1 MITYKQLSLADIF
14 TDCQNKF
21 DNDKYK
27 FLSLLDE
34 TIDLD
39 EIVPASFVSHFH
51 AATGRPRRHLLYP
64 LLKAL
69 LLQLIFSIPTV
80 SLLIIFLK
88 YSQELRDF
96 CGFDVLPD
104 ASKFT
109 RFKQDFLLD
118 LQSLFDRL
126 VDLTEPICQKIDAEK
141 AAMLL
146 FDTSGIEAWV
156 TENNPKYA
164 NSIIKQLK
172 AFKKAKNRM
181 IPTTLIKPL
190 MPPCLPMPPPIR
202 PSSRCISTDISATSL
217 SLASSP
223 MGLVLSGILLFIT
236 RIFLRRTRKSLWKKK
251 SDSPDED
258 KSLADSKAL
267 IPVLKDFFLK
277 HPLINPKIFLGDAA
291 FDSVE
296 IYKYLL
302 LEAPFEKAYIPLNG
316 RLSLPESG
324 CPLNAEGIPCCPKSP
339 SLPMRREGSKTHL
352 RCGLPTMKFVCPKMK
367 WEYNKQD
374 KSKRRVCHCE
384 DPCTTSSCGRMFY
397 IYPEKDFRAYPGTA
411 RGTEEW
417 DSTYKIRVNVE
428 KSINHFK
435 DSFCIAGRK
444 TQNEKTL
451 HADLLLAGITQL
463 ITVMVADKINKHQY
477 IRSLKPLA
485 A

>member
-51 AATGRPRRHLLYP
+51 ASTGRPRRHLLYP

-172 AFKKAKNRM
+172 AFKKAKKLDDSYDPYKAAYASMPSHAAANPAIQQMYINGHFCYVFKFGIITNGLGIVRDITFYNKDFLKAHPEIPVEKNPIPRM
-181 IPTTLIKPL
+181 R
-190 MPPCLPMPPPIR
+190 IR
-202 PSSRCISTDISATSL
+202 AL
-217 SLASSP
+217 
-223 MGLVLSGILLFIT
+223 
-236 RIFLRRTRKSLWKKK
+236 
-251 SDSPDED
+251 
-258 KSLADSKAL
+258 L
-267 IPVLKDFFLK
+267 IPKL
-277 HPLINPKIFLGDAA
+277 
-291 FDSVE
+291 
-296 IYKYLL
+296 
-302 LEAPFEKAYIPLNG
+302 
-316 RLSLPESG
+316 
-324 CPLNAEGIPCCPKSP
+324 
-339 SLPMRREGSKTHL
+339 
-352 RCGLPTMKFVCPKMK
+352 
-367 WEYNKQD
+367 
-374 KSKRRVCHCE
+374 
-384 DPCTTSSCGRMFY
+384 
-397 IYPEKDFRAYPGTA
+397 
-411 RGTEEW
+411 
-417 DSTYKIRVNVE
+417 
-428 KSINHFK
+428 
-435 DSFCIAGRK
+435 
-444 TQNEKTL
+444 
-451 HADLLLAGITQL
+451 
-463 ITVMVADKINKHQY
+463 
-477 IRSLKPLA
+477 
-485 A
+485 

>member
-51 AATGRPRRHLLYP
+51 ASTGRPRRHLLYP

-172 AFKKAKNRM
+172 AFKKAKKPDESYDPYNAAYASMPSHAAPNPAIQQMYINGHFCYVFKFGIITNGLGIVRDITFYNKDFLKAHPE
-181 IPTTLIKPL
+181 IP
-190 MPPCLPMPPPIR
+190 
-202 PSSRCISTDISATSL
+202 
-217 SLASSP
+217 
-223 MGLVLSGILLFIT
+223 VE
-236 RIFLRRTRKSLWKKK
+236 KK

-324 CPLNAEGIPCCPKSP
+324 CPLNAEGIPCCPKAP

-463 ITVMVADKINKHQY
+463 ITVMVADKINKHQ
-477 IRSLKPLA
+477 
-485 A
+485 

>member
-96 CGFDVLPD
+96 CGFDVVPD

-109 RFKQDFLLD
+109 RFKQDFLPD

-172 AFKKAKNRM
+172 AFKKAK
-181 IPTTLIKPL
+181 KPDDSYDPYKAAYAS
-190 MPPCLPMPPPIR
+190 MPSHAAANPAIQQMYINGHFCYVFKFGIITNGLGIVR
-202 PSSRCISTDISATSL
+202 DIT
-217 SLASSP
+217 
-223 MGLVLSGILLFIT
+223 F
-236 RIFLRRTRKSLWKKK
+236 
-251 SDSPDED
+251 
-258 KSLADSKAL
+258 
-267 IPVLKDFFLK
+267 
-277 HPLINPKIFLGDAA
+277 
-291 FDSVE
+291 
-296 IYKYLL
+296 
-302 LEAPFEKAYIPLNG
+302 
-316 RLSLPESG
+316 
-324 CPLNAEGIPCCPKSP
+324 
-339 SLPMRREGSKTHL
+339 
-352 RCGLPTMKFVCPKMK
+352 
-367 WEYNKQD
+367 YNKD
-374 KSKRRVCHCE
+374 
-384 DPCTTSSCGRMFY
+384 
-397 IYPEKDFRAYPGTA
+397 
-411 RGTEEW
+411 
-417 DSTYKIRVNVE
+417 
-428 KSINHFK
+428 
-435 DSFCIAGRK
+435 
-444 TQNEKTL
+444 
-451 HADLLLAGITQL
+451 
-463 ITVMVADKINKHQY
+463 
-477 IRSLKPLA
+477 
-485 A
+485 

>member
-51 AATGRPRRHLLYP
+51 ASTGRPRRHLLYP

-109 RFKQDFLLD
+109 RFKQDFLLG

-156 TENNPKYA
+156 TE
-164 NSIIKQLK
+164 KQSEICQ
-172 AFKKAKNRM
+172 FHYQ
-181 IPTTLIKPL
+181 TT
-190 MPPCLPMPPPIR
+190 
-202 PSSRCISTDISATSL
+202 
-217 SLASSP
+217 
-223 MGLVLSGILLFIT
+223 
-236 RIFLRRTRKSLWKKK
+236 
-251 SDSPDED
+251 E
-258 KSLADSKAL
+258 
-267 IPVLKDFFLK
+267 
-277 HPLINPKIFLGDAA
+277 
-291 FDSVE
+291 SV
-296 IYKYLL
+296 
-302 LEAPFEKAYIPLNG
+302 
-316 RLSLPESG
+316 
-324 CPLNAEGIPCCPKSP
+324 
-339 SLPMRREGSKTHL
+339 
-352 RCGLPTMKFVCPKMK
+352 
-367 WEYNKQD
+367 Q
-374 KSKRRVCHCE
+374 KSK
-384 DPCTTSSCGRMFY
+384 
-397 IYPEKDFRAYPGTA
+397 
-411 RGTEEW
+411 
-417 DSTYKIRVNVE
+417 
-428 KSINHFK
+428 
-435 DSFCIAGRK
+435 K
-444 TQNEKTL
+444 T
-451 HADLLLAGITQL
+451 G
-463 ITVMVADKINKHQY
+463 
-477 IRSLKPLA
+477 
-485 A
+485 

>member
-51 AATGRPRRHLLYP
+51 ASTGRPRRHLLYP

-172 AFKKAKNRM
+172 A
-181 IPTTLIKPL
+181 
-190 MPPCLPMPPPIR
+190 PPCLHMPPPIR

-236 RIFLRRTRKSLWKKK
+236 RIFLRRTRKSLWKKN
-251 SDSPDED
+251 PIPRMRIRA
-258 KSLADSKAL
+258 LL
-267 IPVLKDFFLK
+267 IPKL
-277 HPLINPKIFLGDAA
+277 
-291 FDSVE
+291 
-296 IYKYLL
+296 
-302 LEAPFEKAYIPLNG
+302 
-316 RLSLPESG
+316 
-324 CPLNAEGIPCCPKSP
+324 
-339 SLPMRREGSKTHL
+339 
-352 RCGLPTMKFVCPKMK
+352 
-367 WEYNKQD
+367 
-374 KSKRRVCHCE
+374 
-384 DPCTTSSCGRMFY
+384 
-397 IYPEKDFRAYPGTA
+397 
-411 RGTEEW
+411 
-417 DSTYKIRVNVE
+417 
-428 KSINHFK
+428 
-435 DSFCIAGRK
+435 
-444 TQNEKTL
+444 
-451 HADLLLAGITQL
+451 
-463 ITVMVADKINKHQY
+463 
-477 IRSLKPLA
+477 
-485 A
+485 

>member
-172 AFKKAKNRM
+172 AFKKAKKLDDSYDPYKAAYASMPSHAAANPAIQQMYINGHFCYVFKFGIITNGLGIVRDITFYNKDFLKAHPE
-181 IPTTLIKPL
+181 IP
-190 MPPCLPMPPPIR
+190 
-202 PSSRCISTDISATSL
+202 
-217 SLASSP
+217 
-223 MGLVLSGILLFIT
+223 VE
-236 RIFLRRTRKSLWKKK
+236 KKY
-251 SDSPDED
+251 DSPDED

-277 HPLINPKIFLGDAA
+277 HPLIYPKIFLGDAA

-324 CPLNAEGIPCCPKSP
+324 CPLNAEGIPCCPKAP